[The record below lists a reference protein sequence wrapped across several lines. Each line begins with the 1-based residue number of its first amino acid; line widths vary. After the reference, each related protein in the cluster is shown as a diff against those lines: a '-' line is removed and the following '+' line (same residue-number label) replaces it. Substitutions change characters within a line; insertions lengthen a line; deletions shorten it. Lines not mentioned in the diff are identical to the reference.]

1 MPCSAFFVLNHI
13 DAAFQSIEVWSDGG
27 PHHFKTKYC
36 QWMWHFLSS
45 ASFSNKLIAHNFFAS
60 YHGHSLADSHA
71 AADKRLLH
79 AAYHTSELQRKV
91 VTEDPISWGPSSGTA
106 LSSLLSQNASRTQA
120 FYLSSIPRDA
130 DIKPNI
136 AGLNLIKSK
145 HRFEYVEDT
154 CLAFKRTGK
163 AFGMPFEFK
172 YL

>member
-1 MPCSAFFVLNHI
+1 MWQWISVNKFNNKRI
-13 DAAFQSIEVWSDGG
+13 S
-27 PHHFKTKYC
+27 HH
-36 QWMWHFLSS
+36 
-45 ASFSNKLIAHNFFAS
+45 FFAS

-79 AAYHTSELQRKV
+79 AAYNTSELQRKV

-106 LSSLLSQNASRTQA
+106 LSSLLTENASRTHA
-120 FYLSSIPRDA
+120 FYLPSIPRDA

-145 HRFEYVEDT
+145 HRFEYAEGHMP
-154 CLAFKRTGK
+154 CLSAHGQ
-163 AFGMPFEFK
+163 AVGVPFEFK